1 MLEQLTIK
9 LENALKN
16 LGIDPQSAKVAHGQY
31 NINKDKKVELMLD
44 VWEQNER
51 AFFQVLCVV
60 NKINDLSRT
69 EVLQMLLEENH
80 GLVQAS
86 FAIAG
91 NDILIKETIE
101 ATSFLG
107 EEQLLMSIHRIAYY
121 CEVYRE
127 KWNVVVN

>member
-1 MLEQLTIK
+1 
-9 LENALKN
+9 
-16 LGIDPQSAKVAHGQY
+16 
-31 NINKDKKVELMLD
+31 
-44 VWEQNER
+44 
-51 AFFQVLCVV
+51 VLCVV

-86 FAIAG
+86 FAISG
-91 NDILIKETIE
+91 NDILIKETLE

>member
-16 LGIDPQSAKVAHGQY
+16 LGINPESARIGVGQY

-44 VWEQNER
+44 VWEQNNR

-86 FAIAG
+86 FAISG
-91 NDILIKETIE
+91 NDILIKETLE

-127 KWNVVVN
+127 KWNLVVN